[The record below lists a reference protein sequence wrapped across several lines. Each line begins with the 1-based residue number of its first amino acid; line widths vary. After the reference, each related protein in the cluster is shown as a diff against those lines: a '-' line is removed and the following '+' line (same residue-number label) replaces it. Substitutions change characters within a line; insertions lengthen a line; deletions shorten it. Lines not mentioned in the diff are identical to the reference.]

1 MTVTDTTPA
10 IDTTP
15 ATDTFSPIGRTAPIA
30 PEFGLVAVDLYRDIH
45 KGIRAEL
52 FAVTSSAGSIDP
64 GVRNDR
70 AAVAGHVHSLAAVL
84 ESHAHHE
91 DAVIEPALEQHL
103 PDLAAQISDDHE
115 RIEASFARIV
125 DLADSV
131 VDAPDREQRRL
142 TQLLHLDLA
151 RFTGTYLAHQDLEER
166 EVMGRLQGA
175 VGEDEVLRMHTAI
188 VGSIPPD
195 EMARSLA
202 FMLPAMNADD
212 RADLLGGMRMGAP
225 EEAFEAVVGLARSV
239 LLPADFG
246 VLAGRLGIV

>member
-1 MTVTDTTPA
+1 MTITDATT
-10 IDTTP
+10 TT
-15 ATDTFSPIGRTAPIA
+15 A
-30 PEFGLVAVDLYRDIH
+30 PEFELFAVDLYRDIH

-64 GVRNDR
+64 SVRGDR
-70 AAVAGHVHSLAAVL
+70 AAVADHVRSVAAVL

-91 DAVIEPALEQHL
+91 DSVVEPALERYL
-103 PDLAAQISDDHE
+103 PDLAEQISSDHH
-115 RIEASFARIV
+115 RLEAMFGRIV
-125 DLADSV
+125 ELASSV
-131 VDAPDREQRRL
+131 VEAPDREQRRL

-166 EVMGRLQGA
+166 EVMGRLERA
-175 VGEDEVLRMHTAI
+175 VGTDEVLRMHGEI

-212 RADLLGGMRMGAP
+212 RADLLGGMRAGAP
-225 EEAFEAVVGLARSV
+225 QDAFDAVVGLARSV
-239 LLPADFG
+239 LLPADFD
-246 VLAGRLGIV
+246 VRVPRLVCA

>member
-1 MTVTDTTPA
+1 V
-10 IDTTP
+10 
-15 ATDTFSPIGRTAPIA
+15 
-30 PEFGLVAVDLYRDIH
+30 V
-45 KGIRAEL
+45 
-52 FAVTSSAGSIDP
+52 
-64 GVRNDR
+64 
-70 AAVAGHVHSLAAVL
+70 
-84 ESHAHHE
+84 
-91 DAVIEPALEQHL
+91 EPALEQYL
-103 PDLAAQISDDHE
+103 PDLAEQISSDHH
-115 RIEASFARIV
+115 RLEASFGRIV
-125 DLADSV
+125 ELAASV
-131 VDAPDREQRRL
+131 VEAPDREQRRL

-239 LLPADFG
+239 LLPADFD
-246 VLAGRLGIV
+246 VLAVRLGIV